1 LLQASFIPERRQ
13 RELRELTRYRTAL
26 VRERAAEINRLQKTL
41 EGANLKLASVATDIT
56 GCSARQILGALVA
69 GQTDPVEL
77 AQMAK
82 GRLREKI
89 PQLQRA
95 LEGSFGRHQRFM
107 VAQQVAH
114 LDDLDKSIG
123 AVSAEVLQRLSQSP
137 DPSGGGEEEASA
149 ESGSAPE
156 ARGEERLRTPSAD
169 EGAIARLMTI
179 PGVGRR
185 TAEILVSEIGT
196 QMKRFPSA
204 GHLASWAGMVPGQKE
219 SAGKRKSSKT
229 RKGSPWLRS
238 ALVEAAQAAGRTKE
252 TFLSAQYHRL
262 AARRGKKKAV
272 VAVGHTILVIAY
284 HLLSKGTSY
293 EELGA
298 SYYEERDRD
307 GLQQRL
313 VRRLESLGNKV
324 TIEPLA
330 AA

>member
-1 LLQASFIPERRQ
+1 
-13 RELRELTRYRTAL
+13 
-26 VRERAAEINRLQKTL
+26 
-41 EGANLKLASVATDIT
+41 
-56 GCSARQILGALVA
+56 
-69 GQTDPVEL
+69 
-77 AQMAK
+77 
-82 GRLREKI
+82 
-89 PQLQRA
+89 
-95 LEGSFGRHQRFM
+95 
-107 VAQQVAH
+107 
-114 LDDLDKSIG
+114 
-123 AVSAEVLQRLSQSP
+123 
-137 DPSGGGEEEASA
+137 
-149 ESGSAPE
+149 
-156 ARGEERLRTPSAD
+156 
-169 EGAIARLMTI
+169 MTI

>member
-1 LLQASFIPERRQ
+1 MEVLFPRCCGLDLHKKTVVACRILPGPGQEPVREIRTFATFTQDLLQLSDWLAQAGVTHVAMESTGVYWKPIFNLLEGSFELLVVNAQHIKAVPGRKTDVKDAEWIATLLRYGLLQASFIPERRQ

-169 EGAIARLMTI
+169 EGAIAR
-179 PGVGRR
+179 
-185 TAEILVSEIGT
+185 
-196 QMKRFPSA
+196 
-204 GHLASWAGMVPGQKE
+204 
-219 SAGKRKSSKT
+219 
-229 RKGSPWLRS
+229 
-238 ALVEAAQAAGRTKE
+238 
-252 TFLSAQYHRL
+252 
-262 AARRGKKKAV
+262 
-272 VAVGHTILVIAY
+272 
-284 HLLSKGTSY
+284 
-293 EELGA
+293 
-298 SYYEERDRD
+298 
-307 GLQQRL
+307 
-313 VRRLESLGNKV
+313 
-324 TIEPLA
+324 
-330 AA
+330 